1 LSECPTE
8 ASRCA
13 IPTTKAPWRSLGG
26 HVGGADHPS
35 QGFQLTDT
43 ADRADQIIAS
53 ATLVSSASRGR
64 LRQVL
69 GVSFGVA
76 VLIGNTILI
85 GILRTPGDV
94 AAQLPSP
101 ALFVGVW
108 VIGGLYA
115 LLGATSLAEP
125 GAMLARSGGQY
136 VIVRRGLGEYPA
148 FVVGWSDWISTAAPV
163 ALGAMVFTEYL
174 EPLMPALAGRRVPV
188 GVGLVLLFGLLLWR
202 GIRIGDLS
210 QQVLSAA
217 KALAF
222 GSLILVCL
230 IAPVPTETVSP
241 AAAAGSVPS
250 GIALVTAVVLAL
262 QAVIYT
268 YDGWTGPLYFGEET
282 RNPGKGIP
290 RSMVLGVLL
299 VILIYVLVNV
309 AFVRVLGMG
318 RMAGDP
324 FVAASAGKALFGA
337 RGDLVIR
344 LLVLVSIMSGMN
356 ACALMAPRILLAMSR
371 DRLLPAAL
379 ATVNPGGTPS
389 VAHWTSIAIAA
400 GFIITGTVN
409 SVLALCAFF
418 FVANYTLSFLSV
430 FALRRKEPETPRP
443 WRVPGFPFTT
453 GLALLGS
460 LAFLVG
466 SVVSDWGNSWK
477 SLVLLALSYPAYW
490 AISGKR

>member
-1 LSECPTE
+1 
-8 ASRCA
+8 
-13 IPTTKAPWRSLGG
+13 
-26 HVGGADHPS
+26 
-35 QGFQLTDT
+35 
-43 ADRADQIIAS
+43 
-53 ATLVSSASRGR
+53 
-64 LRQVL
+64 
-69 GVSFGVA
+69 

-101 ALFVGVW
+101 VLFIGVW

-136 VIVRRGLGEYPA
+136 PIVRRGLGEYPG
-148 FVVGWSDWISTAAPV
+148 FVVGWSDWISTCGPV
-163 ALGAMVFTEYL
+163 ALGGMVFTEYL
-174 EPLMPALAGRRVPV
+174 EPLVPAMAGRRVPV

-210 QQVLSAA
+210 QQILSAA

-222 GSLILVCL
+222 GSLIAVCL
-230 IAPVPTETVSP
+230 LAPVP
-241 AAAAGSVPS
+241 AATAVAPIVGAGAGTLPS
-250 GIALVTAVVLAL
+250 GLALVTAIVLAL

-282 RNPGKGIP
+282 RNPGHGIP

-309 AFVRVLGMG
+309 AFVRVLGVS

-324 FVAASAGKALFGA
+324 FVAASAGHALFGV

-344 LLVLVSIMSGMN
+344 LLVLVSILSGMN
-356 ACALMAPRILLAMSR
+356 ACSLMASRVLLAMSR
-371 DRLLPAAL
+371 DRLLPPAFQ
-379 ATVNPGGTPS
+379 TVNPGGTPT
-389 VAHWTSIAIAA
+389 VAHWTSVAIAA
-400 GFIITGTVN
+400 GLIITGTVN

-418 FVANYTLSFLSV
+418 FVINYTLSFLSV
-430 FALRRKEPETPRP
+430 FALRRKEPDTPRP
-443 WRVPGFPFTT
+443 WRVPGYPFTT
-453 GLALLGS
+453 GLAVLGS
-460 LAFLVG
+460 LGFLAG
-466 SVVSDWGNSWK
+466 SLVSDWSNSWK
-477 SLVLLALSYPAYW
+477 SLLLLALSYPVYRVIVARRQTPR
-490 AISGKR
+490 ARR

>member
-1 LSECPTE
+1 MDDTIGAAGLA
-8 ASRCA
+8 AS
-13 IPTTKAPWRSLGG
+13 
-26 HVGGADHPS
+26 
-35 QGFQLTDT
+35 
-43 ADRADQIIAS
+43 
-53 ATLVSSASRGR
+53 SRGK

-94 AAQLPSP
+94 AARLPTP
-101 ALFVGVW
+101 ALFIGVW

-148 FVVGWSDWISTAAPV
+148 FVVGWSDWISTCATV

-174 EPLMPALAGRRVPV
+174 EPLVPALGGRRVPT
-188 GVGLVLLFGLLLWR
+188 GVGLALLFGLLLWR
-202 GIRIGDLS
+202 RIRIGDLS
-210 QQVLSAA
+210 QQILSAS

-222 GSLILVCL
+222 GSLIAVCL
-230 IAPVPTETVSP
+230 SVPASAET
-241 AAAAGSVPS
+241 AAGSGTTGGAAPS
-250 GIALVTAVVLAL
+250 GLALATAIVLAL

-268 YDGWTGPLYFGEET
+268 YDGWNGPLYFGEET
-282 RNPGKGIP
+282 RNPGHGIP

-309 AFVRVLGMG
+309 AFLRVLGIS

-324 FVAASAGKALFGA
+324 FVAASVGQQLFGD

-344 LLVLVSIMSGMN
+344 LLVLISILSGMN
-356 ACALMAPRILLAMSR
+356 AIVLMAPRVLLAMSR

-379 ATVNPGGTPS
+379 QTVNRGGTPT
-389 VAHWTSIAIAA
+389 VAHWTTIGVVA
-400 GFIITGTVN
+400 GFILSGTVN

-418 FVANYTLSFLSV
+418 FVFNYTLSFVSV

-443 WRVPGFPFTT
+443 FRVPGFPFTT

-460 LAFLVG
+460 LAFLGG
-466 SVVSDWGNSWK
+466 SVVSDWSHSWK
-477 SLVLLALSYPAYW
+477 SMVLLALSYPVYRVLERHQHGTTEDTEN
-490 AISGKR
+490 STESF